1 MIVAPYVLKLIRLSL
16 IQPNTRR
23 IEGCAPPLS
32 MQLALVGSH
41 ASLPSKVY
49 WQSVLPNT
57 PMPKALQDSLI
68 SSIGQIQIP
77 TPYPFFFSSSPTS
90 SPLALVGSHASL
102 PSKVYWQS
110 VLPNTPMPKALQD
123 SLISS
128 IDTRFNHP
136 NGLSNKK
143 LEGRGTV
150 DTTFFIE
157 TDLRPGK
164 KMKLHFSTANGA
176 TFLPHQ
182 VAKSVP
188 FSSDKLLEILNL
200 FSVIDKSEEAKV
212 IKSTIVTCETKCVD
226 REGGLCATSLE
237 SLVDFSVSKL
247 GKNVQVLSTQVPKE
261 TEKQEYRITGVH
273 RINAN
278 KGVVCHKQNY
288 VYAVFY
294 CHEIHDAG
302 TYMVPLVS
310 SDGTKVN
317 AIAACQADAFVGNAF
332 NVLKVKP
339 GTVPICHFLD
349 GDSLLWVPN

>member
-1 MIVAPYVLKLIRLSL
+1 MSF
-16 IQPNTRR
+16 T
-23 IEGCAPPLS
+23 G
-32 MQLALVGSH
+32 
-41 ASLPSKVY
+41 
-49 WQSVLPNT
+49 
-57 PMPKALQDSLI
+57 
-68 SSIGQIQIP
+68 
-77 TPYPFFFSSSPTS
+77 
-90 SPLALVGSHASL
+90 
-102 PSKVYWQS
+102 
-110 VLPNTPMPKALQD
+110 
-123 SLISS
+123 
-128 IDTRFNHP
+128 TRFNHP
-136 NGLSNKK
+136 NGLSNEK
-143 LEGRGTV
+143 LEGREKI

-182 VAKSVP
+182 VAKSIP
-188 FSSDKLLEILNL
+188 FSSDKLPEIFNR
-200 FSVIDKSEEAKV
+200 FSVINKSEEAKV

-261 TEKQEYRITGVH
+261 TEKQEYRITGAH

-317 AIAACQADAFVGNAF
+317 AIAACQTDAFVGNAF

-349 GDSLLWVPN
+349 GDSLIWVPS